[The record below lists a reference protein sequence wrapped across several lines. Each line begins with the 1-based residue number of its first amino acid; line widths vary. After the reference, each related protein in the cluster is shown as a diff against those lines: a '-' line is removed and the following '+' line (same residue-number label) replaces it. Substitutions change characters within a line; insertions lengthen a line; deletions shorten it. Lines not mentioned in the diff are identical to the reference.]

1 MLAAA
6 TALVGAMA
14 TDAWQHTRAAMADW
28 ARRTRRAEGLPDE
41 LDEARARLLL
51 ARERGDTAAESAL
64 CREWALRL
72 EPLVDDPA
80 DLIRLLERPVVIN
93 ATARDD
99 ARQFI
104 AGRDM
109 HVTGQ

>member
-1 MLAAA
+1 M
-6 TALVGAMA
+6 
-14 TDAWQHTRAAMADW
+14 
-28 ARRTRRAEGLPDE
+28 RRAEADGIPDE
-41 LDEARARLLL
+41 LDTARVRLLAARAQ
-51 ARERGDTAAESAL
+51 GDTAAETAL
-64 CREWALRL
+64 CREWAQRL

-80 DLIRLLERPVVIN
+80 DLFRLLERPVVIN

-99 ARQFI
+99 SRQFI